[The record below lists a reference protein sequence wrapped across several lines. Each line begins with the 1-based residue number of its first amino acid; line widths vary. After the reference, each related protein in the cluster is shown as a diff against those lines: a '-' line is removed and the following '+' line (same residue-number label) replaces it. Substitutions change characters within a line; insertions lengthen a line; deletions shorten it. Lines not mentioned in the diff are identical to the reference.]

1 MIILIDEKTHE
12 IINEIEKQERESL
25 ERSKIQMSDI
35 EHQMK
40 VAEATIYIKTE
51 TLLQQSVSVELVQ
64 LEKSLDATVRGDEG
78 ERVDSAVGS
87 FR

>member
-51 TLLQQSVSVELVQ
+51 TLALS
-64 LEKSLDATVRGDEG
+64 
-78 ERVDSAVGS
+78 
-87 FR
+87 